1 MNGFSA
7 KIFAVLLLVPTLF
20 TLPSSTYPSLWSLY
34 LKKKKKTHS
43 WFCLKIHCQMRLP
56 FWQLKGNMLI
66 ISTCWTGSRGKKKKP
81 WEWAVWE
88 PCFKRICL
96 HICEMRWQA
105 SILRAFWWPKSPKF
119 CLMAIPCH
127 LQSFASFLS
136 VPGGDERG
144 EIWIKRLHFFSVYFC
159 PQKVSPLW

>member
-20 TLPSSTYPSLWSLY
+20 TVPSSTYPSLRSLY
-34 LKKKKKTHS
+34 LKKKKKTQLVLFKNTLSDETSLLTVKRKHAHS
-43 WFCLKIHCQMRLP
+43 FHVLNRL
-56 FWQLKGNMLI
+56 
-66 ISTCWTGSRGKKKKP
+66 SRKKKKKNLR
-81 WEWAVWE
+81 ASSLGT
-88 PCFKRICL
+88 CFKRICL
-96 HICEMRWQA
+96 HICEMRWQV